1 MVAPLE
7 MHASGFLIVLSQAP
21 KVFTM
26 RVVQGGAGVREL
38 ACPRPHD
45 LHGAMVPRGFL
56 NPGPPH

>member
-26 RVVQGGAGVREL
+26 RVMQGGGRGSGKSHVRDPMICMEL
-38 ACPRPHD
+38 WCHA
-45 LHGAMVPRGFL
+45 AS
-56 NPGPPH
+56 